1 MYDNDHGWIEAKKLS
16 SKEQNELIAKAQFGD
31 IEARNEMI
39 VNNIPFLRMM
49 VHKLQSR
56 GCFYRPNFLT
66 FDDLVHS
73 GVFGLIRAIEKFDLS
88 LDIKFSSYAQY
99 WIIHFVQDAIR
110 CSKLRKIPD
119 WINGNKKKL
128 SKASAKVKKGLS
140 NKLEIATDLASDN
153 ADFEI
158 WDYSVIDHSEHH
170 TIQVEKNDEIQAL
183 RRSIQSLEHTEKVVI
198 LERLKNKTFQEIG
211 SQLGKGRDTIRNIEV
226 RATNKLRNLMI
237 AKKGR
242 TRKEEP

>member
-1 MYDNDHGWIEAKKLS
+1 MYDNDHGWIESKKLS

-56 GCFYRPNFLT
+56 GYFYRPNFLS

-88 LDIKFSSYAQY
+88 LDAKFSVYAQY
-99 WIIHFVQDAIR
+99 WIIHFVQNAIR

-119 WINGNKKKL
+119 WISSNKKKL
-128 SKASAKVKKGLS
+128 SKASAKTKKGLS
-140 NKLEIATDLASDN
+140 NKLEMATDLRSD
-153 ADFEI
+153 EI
-158 WDYSVIDHSEHH
+158 WDHIDYSEHH
-170 TIQVEKNDEIQAL
+170 TIQVEKKDEIQVL
-183 RRSIQSLEHTEKVVI
+183 RRNIQSLEHTEKVVI
-198 LERLKNKTFQEIG
+198 LERLKNKTLQEIG
-211 SQLGKGRDTIRNIEV
+211 SQLGKGRETIRNIEV

-237 AKKGR
+237 A
-242 TRKEEP
+242 